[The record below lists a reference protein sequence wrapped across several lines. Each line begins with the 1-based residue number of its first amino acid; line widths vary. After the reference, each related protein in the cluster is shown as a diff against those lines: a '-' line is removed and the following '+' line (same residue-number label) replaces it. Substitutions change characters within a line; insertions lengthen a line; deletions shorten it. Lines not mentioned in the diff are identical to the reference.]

1 MDTFKVVLTFG
12 VLIALIIVGVK
23 IIPPYYENYQ
33 FEDTLKNDVLQ
44 ATYSNRSIDD
54 LRVLVI
60 KHAQEYDIA
69 LTPQQ
74 VHIVRTG
81 GFGTGTL
88 EIDAQYTVPVEFPG
102 YATSLDFHP
111 STSNKG
117 VY

>member
-1 MDTFKVVLTFG
+1 MDTFKLILTFG
-12 VLIALIIVGVK
+12 VLISIAVVGLKV
-23 IIPPYYENYQ
+23 IPPCYSNYE
-33 FEDTLKNDVLQ
+33 FEDALKDDALQ
-44 ATYSNRSIDD
+44 ATYSNRSVDD
-54 LRVLVI
+54 VRILVI
-60 KHAQEYDIA
+60 KHARDYDIP

-88 EIDAQYTVPVEFPG
+88 EIDAQYSVPLELPG
-102 YATSLDFHP
+102 YSTTLDFHP